1 MSDPDVRRGREGS
14 RWYNQRPTAEE
25 VAEWFYTVRLADG
38 MLHPDY
44 ISGITLISAKE
55 KSDEVFNFDSDGLPL
70 IRERQDLV
78 FIPYVKVDT
87 RVAYFWNLIDHHA
100 EQGWVGTIDPVTTP
114 ASETLGLPPGFFK
127 YAATDPKGKAASFVG
142 CSMRVKVVAGDGKLV
157 MHPPPGTKIVST
169 ATKWDV
175 DQNAVMKAE
184 TGAVGRA
191 LGMAGML
198 VVPGS
203 GVATA
208 EDMADNNVPA
218 GAAAEPVLPA
228 TAVELTDDQLRDR
241 ATDLVAE
248 LSRLS
253 RPKLEEYQEWA
264 RGRGLVLTQA
274 QGPVLKGAVKKLEKT
289 IAELEEAMAGV

>member
-25 VAEWFYTVRLADG
+25 VAEWFYTVRLAEG

-44 ISGITLISAKE
+44 VSGITLISARE

-157 MHPPPGTKIVST
+157 
-169 ATKWDV
+169 
-175 DQNAVMKAE
+175 
-184 TGAVGRA
+184 
-191 LGMAGML
+191 
-198 VVPGS
+198 VPGS

-274 QGPVLKGAVKKLEKT
+274 QGPVLKSAVKKLEKT